1 MEAENA
7 SNVVSKA
14 VDAMKDIETASGEI
28 RKIVGVIDEIAFQ
41 TNLLTLNAS
50 VEAAR
55 AGEAGKGFSVIAT
68 EVRALAQRS
77 VNASSDIRTLIET
90 NVSDVTKGATFVGNT
105 GDALTNILA
114 QVQQMSANLGY
125 LREGSEVQ
133 VDGLTKISTALE
145 ALDKLTQRNANI
157 SLTGRETAQNL
168 KSQVANIQ
176 GAISVFQHSDQSTN
190 GGDASAYADVGAA

>member
-14 VDAMKDIETASGEI
+14 VDAMKDSETASGEI
-28 RKIVGVIDEIAFQ
+28 RKIVSVIDEIAFQ
-41 TNLLTLNAS
+41 TNLIALNAS

-68 EVRALAQRS
+68 EVRALAKRS
-77 VNASSDIRTLIET
+77 ANASSDIRTLIET
-90 NVSDVTKGATFVGNT
+90 NVSDVTKGAALVGNT

-114 QVQQMSANLGY
+114 QVQKMSANLGY

-133 VDGLTKISTALE
+133 VDGLTKSLTALE

-157 SLTGRETAQNL
+157 SLTGAKRRRT
-168 KSQVANIQ
+168 
-176 GAISVFQHSDQSTN
+176 
-190 GGDASAYADVGAA
+190 